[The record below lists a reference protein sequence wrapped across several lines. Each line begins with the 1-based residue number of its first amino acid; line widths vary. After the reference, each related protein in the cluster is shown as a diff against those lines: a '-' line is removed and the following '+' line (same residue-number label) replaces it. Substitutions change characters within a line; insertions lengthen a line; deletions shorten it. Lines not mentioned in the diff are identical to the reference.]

1 VLPCILLVDDE
12 PLVTTTLKRVLRKE
26 PYDIYTANSG
36 AEALQL
42 LMRKS
47 ADVIVSDERMPG
59 MSGSEFLAI
68 ARQHYP
74 DTARI
79 ILTGHA
85 SLEAAIRAVNEG
97 AICRFLTK
105 PCDENDLTLAIGEA
119 LQQKAEERAVK
130 AALLR
135 EQVQVHE
142 ELQRTSHL
150 KETFLATLSH
160 ELRTPLHIILG
171 YNDLLREGVLGP
183 LTNEQVE
190 AVLRVAENSRELFE
204 LIEAMLN
211 VSELEAG
218 QLPVQVSAVYVPELI
233 ATIIDRLRKPQE
245 QSAVRLVWTVA
256 PELPLLRTDPGKLEV
271 IIESLLSNAMKF
283 TDEGQITVDVG
294 ARDNGVEISIA
305 DTGIGMTPAVR
316 PVIFELFRQGDSSM
330 TRRYG
335 GVGLGLYRA
344 KQLVELLRGSIVVDS
359 EAGRGTTARVW
370 VPTFTDK

>member
-1 VLPCILLVDDE
+1 MLPCILLVDDE
-12 PLVTTTLKRVLRKE
+12 PLITTTLKRVLRKK
-26 PYDIYTANSG
+26 PYDICTAHSG

-42 LMRKS
+42 LTRKP

-59 MSGSEFLAI
+59 MSGSEFLAV
-68 ARQHYP
+68 ARRQHP
-74 DTARI
+74 DAARI
-79 ILTGHA
+79 ILTGYA
-85 SLEAAIRAVNEG
+85 DIEAAIRAINEG

-105 PCDENDLTLAIGEA
+105 PCQEDDLVLAISEA

-171 YNDLLREGVLGP
+171 YDDLLREGVLGP
-183 LTNEQVE
+183 LTDEQVE
-190 AVLRVAENSRELFE
+190 AVLRIAENSRELFE

-218 QLPVQVSAVYVPELI
+218 QLPVHVSELYVPELVNTI
-233 ATIIDRLRKPQE
+233 ATRLRKLQKK
-245 QSAVRLVWTVA
+245 SGVRFVWRVA
-256 PELPLLRTDPGKLEV
+256 PELPLLRTDPRKLEI
-271 IIESLLSNAMKF
+271 IIESVLSNAVKF
-283 TDEGQITVDVG
+283 TDQGQITVDVR

-305 DTGIGMTPAVR
+305 DTGIGIPSTML

-330 TRRYG
+330 TRRHG

-344 KQLVELLRGSIVVDS
+344 KRLIELLGGGITVES
-359 EAGRGTTARVW
+359 EAGHGATFRIWA
-370 VPTFTDK
+370 PTLVDQ